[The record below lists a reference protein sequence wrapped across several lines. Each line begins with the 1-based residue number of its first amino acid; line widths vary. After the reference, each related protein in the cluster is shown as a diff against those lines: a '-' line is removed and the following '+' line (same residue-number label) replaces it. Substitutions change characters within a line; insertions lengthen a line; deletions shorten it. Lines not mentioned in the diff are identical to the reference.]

1 MLRGALVPLEPGFPP
16 RGQSPGKTRSL
27 FRHEGKL
34 ASILAMMKE
43 PDDPRAKVQF
53 NIYLPADLVRRI
65 KHAAI
70 DEGSSLS
77 AFVESALQNQLEE
90 K

>member
-1 MLRGALVPLEPGFPP
+1 MLAMAKEPG
-16 RGQSPGKTRSL
+16 
-27 FRHEGKL
+27 
-34 ASILAMMKE
+34 
-43 PDDPRAKVQF
+43 DPQAKVQF
-53 NIYLPADLVRRI
+53 NIYLPSDLVRRV

-77 AFVESALQNQLEE
+77 ALVEAALTAHLKE

>member
-1 MLRGALVPLEPGFPP
+1 MAKEPG
-16 RGQSPGKTRSL
+16 
-27 FRHEGKL
+27 
-34 ASILAMMKE
+34 
-43 PDDPRAKVQF
+43 DPQAKVQF
-53 NIYLPADLVRRI
+53 NIYLPAALVRRI

-77 AFVESALQNQLEE
+77 AFVESALTNQLEE